1 MLTKEE
7 TKFKDTEIGLIPEEW
22 NLKKL
27 TDIGELARGKSKHR
41 PRDAKHLYGG
51 PYPFIQT
58 GDIKNSNHRIYNH
71 SQTYSEAGLAQ
82 SRLWDIGTIC
92 ITIAA
97 NIAETGILTFPACF
111 PDSVIG
117 FVANQDECLV
127 DFVEYLLQH
136 YKQSVRSHIVGSVQD
151 NINLGTFENLRFA
164 IPPLKEQKVITE
176 ILSSLDEKIELNRR
190 MNKTLEEIG
199 KALFKRWFVDFE
211 FPNEDGKPYKS
222 SGGKMLDS
230 ELGEIPELAT
240 TFILSQNIDTI
251 SGDWGKDH
259 SSGKFTEEVLCIRG
273 TDLPELA
280 MGNYGKPPTR
290 FIKPN
295 PEKILQIGDII
306 IEISGGS
313 TNQSTGRVLLITKQ
327 LLQRYNAPL
336 ICSNFCKI
344 LRPKKSLL
352 SSIFY
357 TYLSFLYNNDHFFQY
372 ENGTTGIKNLNLDIF
387 LESTYL
393 VIPSEKELL
402 NLANLLEFYESII
415 QKNGQE
421 CFFLRSIRDSL
432 LPKLISGRIRTT
444 K

>member
-1 MLTKEE
+1 
-7 TKFKDTEIGLIPEEW
+7 
-22 NLKKL
+22 
-27 TDIGELARGKSKHR
+27 
-41 PRDAKHLYGG
+41 
-51 PYPFIQT
+51 
-58 GDIKNSNHRIYNH
+58 
-71 SQTYSEAGLAQ
+71 
-82 SRLWDIGTIC
+82 
-92 ITIAA
+92 
-97 NIAETGILTFPACF
+97 
-111 PDSVIG
+111 
-117 FVANQDECLV
+117 
-127 DFVEYLLQH
+127 
-136 YKQSVRSHIVGSVQD
+136 
-151 NINLGTFENLRFA
+151 
-164 IPPLKEQKVITE
+164 
-176 ILSSLDEKIELNRR
+176 

-222 SGGKMLDS
+222 SGGKMVDS